1 MDDAELYQNAGRK
14 ASSLLDTFGVPAA
27 AFKTGLTFD
36 QGGKRDPKQPQD
48 VSERHLLLY
57 NAIIDFIPGFD
68 SELDNITS
76 KELNVVIAMVAKGM
90 SEGRSA
96 DLNSVKHKGLQ
107 YIPLNMYSKEHAL
120 DPPIP
125 EVEDKSIAMAAMQ
138 AGEITMTAHNWPMFF
153 YEDSIYDAA
162 DKTKGLFRNHTA
174 IRFYKHLFIGPSSVA
189 NDSSNVCNSAKPSK
203 NRAWGLT
210 AVNRYIIA
218 YVHVI
223 HWMRYIG
230 DMDLEEL
237 LWAIIEM
244 LDDDSD
250 PWVEDTLMWW
260 NSHLKPT
267 KDNLHSTK
275 LTRKKEHDDDRDM
288 LHAPKRL
295 RRSGD
300 DLPSPRHAKSNAQR
314 HASVYDN
321 DEEVAGLQQPTH
333 PRLHGRQHPL
343 PLKSQLWHHVVI
355 SDDDENDDGDEV
367 EVVAQPKQPRS
378 DPHMPLPPRFN
389 KSQYSTSDH
398 GTTIQMLLFDPKG
411 FLDQAQGSEKR
422 KYHENLLNT
431 QTHSRTG
438 EKPPRP
444 KPKPKLKPRRPAAR
458 DKHEDSLII
467 ECDLGMQ
474 LVVLPRSSPEPR
486 FEPDFWSG
494 SLWFGPWFPHQPE
507 PDQKVVLGSGPSLV
521 VRFWFDFPEPSRTVP

>member
-1 MDDAELYQNAGRK
+1 MDDAELYRNAGRK

-36 QGGKRDPKQPQD
+36 RGGKRDPKQPQD
-48 VSERHLLLY
+48 VAEHHLLLY

-125 EVEDKSIAMAAMQ
+125 ERYGHHE

-174 IRFYKHLFIGPSSVA
+174 VQFYKHLFIGPSSIT
-189 NDSSNVCNSAKPSK
+189 NDSSNVRNSAKPSK

-210 AVNRYIIA
+210 AVNKYIIA
-218 YVHVI
+218 YVHI
-223 HWMRYIG
+223 I
-230 DMDLEEL
+230 
-237 LWAIIEM
+237 AIIKM

-250 PWVEDTLMWW
+250 PWVKDTLMWW

-275 LTRKKEHDDDRDM
+275 LAHKESEDDIAQIRAQRAACRSALDKSNAPSHVVNPNRPREPSTSKRARPIERDDDGDM
-288 LHAPKRL
+288 LHAPK
-295 RRSGD
+295 
-300 DLPSPRHAKSNAQR
+300 
-314 HASVYDN
+314 
-321 DEEVAGLQQPTH
+321 
-333 PRLHGRQHPL
+333 
-343 PLKSQLWHHVVI
+343 
-355 SDDDENDDGDEV
+355 
-367 EVVAQPKQPRS
+367 
-378 DPHMPLPPRFN
+378 
-389 KSQYSTSDH
+389 
-398 GTTIQMLLFDPKG
+398 
-411 FLDQAQGSEKR
+411 
-422 KYHENLLNT
+422 
-431 QTHSRTG
+431 
-438 EKPPRP
+438 
-444 KPKPKLKPRRPAAR
+444 
-458 DKHEDSLII
+458 
-467 ECDLGMQ
+467 
-474 LVVLPRSSPEPR
+474 
-486 FEPDFWSG
+486 
-494 SLWFGPWFPHQPE
+494 
-507 PDQKVVLGSGPSLV
+507 
-521 VRFWFDFPEPSRTVP
+521 